1 MRLYSINETF
11 KSLFRNR
18 LMSVASV
25 SSVVAALLILGI
37 VMSIILNIN
46 SFSEGIKHQF
56 DDIDVYL
63 SDELTNEE
71 ILQIGKKIENIDG
84 IHSIIFVTREQ
95 AMENFKLDWGDY
107 AYLLDGLEY
116 NPLPNTYI
124 INLEDI
130 LYADSIVES
139 IKEIKGIDEVKFYK
153 DLVNDIIDVTGY
165 VRNIGLILVM
175 ILAAIATF
183 LINNTIK
190 LTINS
195 RRREIFIMKY
205 VGATSWYIRWP
216 FILEGMI
223 FGFLGAIISTGLVYL
238 MYSYSF
244 KLITSKYYVAL
255 AVYILNVN
263 TIFYELIYL
272 NIIIGVGIGILGS
285 LISIRRYLEV

>member
-1 MRLYSINETF
+1 MRFYSINETF

-71 ILQIGKKIENIDG
+71 ILQIGKEIEKIDG

-95 AMENFKLDWGDY
+95 AMENFKMDWGDY
-107 AYLLDGLEY
+107 SYLLDGLEY

-139 IKEIKGIDEVKFYK
+139 MKAIKGIEEIKFYK
-153 DLVNDIIDVTGY
+153 DLVNDIIDVTSY

-175 ILAAIATF
+175 ILAVIATF

-205 VGATSWYIRWP
+205 VGATSWHIRWP

-255 AVYILNVN
+255 AAYILNVD

-272 NIIIGVGIGILGS
+272 NIIIGVGIGTLGS